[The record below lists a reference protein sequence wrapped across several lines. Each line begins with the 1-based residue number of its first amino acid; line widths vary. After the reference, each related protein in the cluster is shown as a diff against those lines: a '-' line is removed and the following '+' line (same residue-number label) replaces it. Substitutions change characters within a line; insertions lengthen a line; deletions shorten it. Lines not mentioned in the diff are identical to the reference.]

1 MEWIKPNFKSYRTTN
16 VREAFRKQGLAW
28 PGKEKHETAFLFKPK
43 KINNTRFIS
52 STA

>member
-1 MEWIKPNFKSYRTTN
+1 MEQIKPNFKSYGTTD
-16 VREAFRKQGLAW
+16 VREAFRKQCLAS

-43 KINNTRFIS
+43 KLNNTRVIS